1 MPSHASITEPA
12 ARKFTVPA
20 SGQVDHFDK
29 QYPGLALRVSCG
41 GRRSWTYTYRIGGK
55 QKRMTL
61 GLFPAELTVAQAHDA
76 WRKARDSVR
85 TGRDPS
91 LAPSKDDFRHVFEEW
106 MKRDQCDNRS
116 TADTR
121 RKFEKNILPHWQHRP
136 IASIGRRDLLDVI
149 NAIADRGAII
159 QARRIQ
165 SRLHRLFAWAVGYGY
180 IETNPV
186 TGLPKPGSEKSRDR
200 VLTDDELLKVWQG
213 AERLGYP
220 YGPAVQ
226 LLILTGAR
234 RDEIAS
240 LRWSEIIGDT
250 ISLSGDRTK
259 NGQAHIIPLSAPAR
273 DILNRLPR
281 VVNRDFV
288 FSNGMRPISCW
299 PRATKELPKFANHWT
314 IHDLRR
320 TLATGLQRLGVPLQ
334 VTEAVLNHTGSRAG
348 IVGIYQRHDYAQEK
362 RSALDAW
369 GAHVASL
376 VGAH

>member
-1 MPSHASITEPA
+1 MPSHAAITEPA

-20 SGQVDHFDK
+20 SGQVDHFDR

-106 MKRDQCDNRS
+106 MKRDQGDNRT

-121 RKFEKNILPHWQHRP
+121 RKFEKNVLPQWQHRA

-149 NAIADRGAII
+149 NGVADRGAVI

-186 TGLPKPGSEKSRDR
+186 TALPKPGSEKSRDR

-240 LRWSEIIGDT
+240 LRWSEIVGDT

-259 NGQAHIIPLSAPAR
+259 NGQAHIIPLSQPAR
-273 DILNRLPR
+273 DLLGKLPR
-281 VVNRDFV
+281 VVGRDFV

-299 PRATKELPKFANHWT
+299 PRATAELPKFANHWT

-320 TLATGLQRLGVPLQ
+320 TLATGLQRLGIPLQ

-362 RSALDAW
+362 RAALDAW
-369 GAHVASL
+369 GAHVMGL
-376 VGAH
+376 VA